1 MRLLYSLLGWRDVS
15 GGLGHAKEQIGSSD
29 FGPLWRRRTRIS
41 DFFWSGS
48 RIRQFFF
55 TLRSRKHR
63 HANARL
69 VKTCYDMNLSP
80 LIRIGKSLLALSFA
94 TALPSLS
101 FGQVGFVTNG
111 GEYPMTGLIPGDQ
124 IHSAASVNA
133 LGGYLVWEDN
143 STDGSGQGI
152 SAAALDSNFSFTSAR
167 FRVNQIRTGDQEF
180 PQVSLL
186 KSGGAVFVWQSRPLT
201 SSRHIFARFL
211 SASNS
216 WATGDF
222 LVSSFTANFQI
233 DPVVTTLAN
242 GNVVIAYGSFNQVAL
257 GSMQDV
263 YAQIFSP
270 TGQKVGS
277 EILGNQF
284 TDFNQRT
291 PAIAALS
298 DGRFVLAWVSEQ
310 KSHASSVEIF
320 ARVFGSDGSPAGS
333 EFKVSTTITN
343 VCANPSVAALANG
356 AFVIVW
362 GERDQFV
369 RNNGWDIFGRA
380 FTNSSG
386 TPWPPLH
393 KGSS

>member
-1 MRLLYSLLGWRDVS
+1 MMRLLYSLLGWRDVS
-15 GGLGHAKEQIGSSD
+15 GRLGYAKEEIGSSD
-29 FGPLWRRRTRIS
+29 FGPLRPRKTGIS

-48 RIRQFFF
+48 RIRQSFF

-80 LIRIGKSLLALSFA
+80 LIRIGKSLLALSLA

-101 FGQVGFVTNG
+101 FGQVGFVING
-111 GEYPMTGLIPGDQ
+111 GEYPMSGLIPGDQ

-242 GNVVIAYGSFNQVAL
+242 GNVVIAYGSFNQVAP

-270 TGQKVGS
+270 VGQKVGS
-277 EILGNQF
+277 EILANQF

-310 KSHASSVEIF
+310 KSHAGSVKF
-320 ARVFGSDGSPAGS
+320 SRGFLGRTVRLRGANSKSARRSR
-333 EFKVSTTITN
+333 T
-343 VCANPSVAALANG
+343 CA
-356 AFVIVW
+356 
-362 GERDQFV
+362 QT
-369 RNNGWDIFGRA
+369 RA
-380 FTNSSG
+380 S
-386 TPWPPLH
+386 LR
-393 KGSS
+393 